1 MLHIRPARP
10 DDADWVRGLI
20 PRLHEFGPPR
30 YRSVDAMN
38 AAEADATVA
47 AIAANRD
54 NAVFVAEDDGVKVGF
69 VHLETAVDFFT
80 RERHGHISTIV
91 VAAGAER
98 RGAGRALLTAA
109 DEWTRQ
115 QGYRVLTLNVFD
127 GNAAARRLYERAGFA
142 VDTLRYLKVIT

>member
-1 MLHIRPARP
+1 
-10 DDADWVRGLI
+10 
-20 PRLHEFGPPR
+20 
-30 YRSVDAMN
+30 MN

-54 NAVFVAEDDGVKVGF
+54 NAVFVAEDDGVRVGF

-80 RERHGHISTIV
+80 RERHGHISTLV

-98 RGAGRALLTAA
+98 HGAGRALLAAA
-109 DEWTRQ
+109 DEWTRK

-127 GNAAARRLYERAGFA
+127 GNDAARRLYERAGFA
-142 VDTLRYLKVIT
+142 VDTLRYLKIM